1 MNENKTIPT
10 TPIIGQ
16 IYTAV
21 ILAVYE
27 QEQEQDA
34 KQDTSGWHRYRLVI
48 DIADGDSKGYYGYN
62 YNDFDGRQYNGVL
75 DWYLPMDDYDAN
87 RYDIIANQIAQ
98 QQAADTVIQYNHN
111 ASYTSLGVPYISDT
125 DKSYYYNHKRT
136 IDNINTILI
145 YNNIDTLPADLT
157 GLFIPIKLSMHD
169 GVMPIIDSWL
179 PSVSSP
185 APATADNA
193 ISHYTPIA
201 DIDAVIMRPARQK
214 LTDILH
220 SEIVKGRDIRV
231 ATPDGIAA
239 LRAKLQANNTQNLP
253 AHTPQ
258 MPSNSSPCHNTTP
271 PPSVAPTP
279 SPAPSSAPDE
289 VPTGVIVD
297 DIVAALHQQEEKQ
310 EQKQDDE
317 KSASDI
323 LQQALMLF
331 DNIDDT
337 ATRQQQKQE
346 QDEFTA
352 MFAPPPVA
360 NRPKVRLCIVPDRPQ
375 YSGKKRKK

>member
-1 MNENKTIPT
+1 MCENKTIPT

-27 QEQEQDA
+27 QEQEA
-34 KQDTSGWHRYRLVI
+34 NQDTSGWHRYRLVI
-48 DIADGDSKGYYGYN
+48 DIADGDSKGYYAYN
-62 YNDFDGRQYNGVL
+62 YNDFNKKQYNGVL

-157 GLFIPIKLSMHD
+157 GLLIPVKLSMRD

-179 PSVSSP
+179 PSVSAP
-185 APATADNA
+185 APSTADTDL
-193 ISHYTPIA
+193 SHYTPIA
-201 DIDAVIMRPARQK
+201 DIDNIVLHTKQK

-220 SEIVKGRDIRV
+220 AAKVKGRDIRV

-239 LRAKLQANNTQNLP
+239 LRAKLQANNNTQNLP
-253 AHTPQ
+253 THTPQ
-258 MPSNSSPCHNTTP
+258 MPSKSSPCHNTTP
-271 PPSVAPTP
+271 PSSTAPAP
-279 SPAPSSAPDE
+279 SPAAPAPSPEE

>member
-21 ILAVYE
+21 ILSVYD
-27 QEQEQDA
+27 QEQEA
-34 KQDTSGWHRYRLVI
+34 NQDTSGWHRYRLVI

-62 YNDFDGRQYNGVL
+62 YNDFNGRQYNGVL

-111 ASYTSLGVPYISDT
+111 ASYTSLGVPHITDT
-125 DKSYYYNHKRT
+125 DRTYYYSHKRT
-136 IDNINTILI
+136 IDNINTILC

-157 GLFIPIKLSMHD
+157 GLLIPIKLSMRD

-179 PSVSSP
+179 PSVSAP
-185 APATADNA
+185 APSTADND
-193 ISHYTPIA
+193 ISHYTPI
-201 DIDAVIMRPARQK
+201 DSIENIILHTKQK

-220 SEIVKGRDIRV
+220 ADKVKGRDIRV

-258 MPSNSSPCHNTTP
+258 MPYKSSPYHITTP
-271 PPSVAPTP
+271 PSSTAPAP
-279 SPAPSSAPDE
+279 SPAAPAPSPEE

-297 DIVAALHQQEEKQ
+297 DIVAALQQQQEQ
-310 EQKQDDE
+310 QQDDE
-317 KSASDI
+317 KSASDR
-323 LQQALMLF
+323 LQQALDLF
-331 DNIDDT
+331 ADIDDT
-337 ATRQQQKQE
+337 ATRQQHQQQ
-346 QDEFTA
+346 QDDFVS

-360 NRPKVRLCIVPDRPQ
+360 SAKPKVRLCIVPDRPQ
-375 YSGKKRKK
+375 YGNKVKKKK